1 MFNGIV
7 TKENNDNVTKMLYEA
22 VHEMALSRGDS
33 IEYPVSLSLF
43 LLNMGVD
50 DPSVEDKLIKKSVE
64 MIFSAKDPME
74 LTTKDFQKEFK
85 KISSLIS
92 DSGSIKYILR
102 WIGLYDVPKVYPVAV
117 NLV

>member
-50 DPSVEDKLIKKSVE
+50 DPSVEDKLIKKSNG
-64 MIFSAKDPME
+64 INNKRFSKRI
-74 LTTKDFQKEFK
+74 QKNFV
-85 KISSLIS
+85 I
-92 DSGSIKYILR
+92 
-102 WIGLYDVPKVYPVAV
+102 
-117 NLV
+117 N